1 MLKKVGL
8 GGTFDHLHEGH
19 KFLLKIALSL
29 SEFVE
34 IGLTSQDLL
43 KNKQFSS
50 ELEDYQT
57 RKKYLEN
64 FLKSIA
70 DLRRINI
77 VEIKNWSDMDKYA
90 QDPEYEGLVVS
101 QETYENAL
109 KLNTNRERMGLK
121 PLVLI
126 VIPLIKD
133 ENDKKISSTSIRKKN
148 IEIYKGKS

>member
-19 KFLLKIALSL
+19 QFLLKTALSI

-43 KNKQFSS
+43 KNKQYASK
-50 ELEDYQT
+50 LEDYQT
-57 RKKYLEN
+57 REEN
-64 FLKSIA
+64 LKTFIKSIA
-70 DLRRINI
+70 DLKRINI
-77 VEIKNWSDMDKYA
+77 VEIKNWADMDKYA

-109 KLNTNRERMGLK
+109 KLNENREKKGLN

-126 VIPLIKD
+126 VIPLLKD
-133 ENDKKISSTSIRKKN
+133 QDKNRISSTSIREK
-148 IEIYKGKS
+148 I